1 MPRLIL
7 KCPYLKGSRGAA
19 RRGNYLR
26 YIATREGVELTQGEE
41 SLPGREGYL
50 QYIAQRPHV
59 QRVGR
64 HGLFSASDKPISLS
78 KAAEELSQHPGNVWT
93 PILSLRRE
101 DAARLGYDHWEQW
114 QALLR
119 AHAPEV
125 AEAMK
130 IPFPDF
136 RWYAAFHNEGHHPH
150 VHMVCYSAD
159 PSKGYLTKEG
169 LAQMRSVLARDI
181 FRQDL
186 TEIYKRQTQRR
197 EDLVRESQTAL
208 RDAIQKMREG
218 PSQSSDLEPLLLQLA
233 EKLSA
238 ISGKKQYGYLKAPVK
253 KLVDEIVEE
262 LAKDPAVSEAYRHWY
277 DLREEVLHTYRDD
290 LPERIPLS
298 EQKEFRQIKNLVIQE
313 AARLGD
319 EAQTIPRLDSEDGAF
334 QESEADAFFL
344 PEAEP
349 LWENDPSCIDPTPAD
364 LPWDDALPNI
374 PKPYMEWNES
384 YRRARCFLFGNE
396 NQHQDLDQAFQLFH
410 AEAEKGNALAMWDLG
425 RMLKDGLGCDPDPEA
440 SYKWYAKALASFR
453 VVERQKPNRYA
464 QYRIGKLYAA
474 GLGCEQDYSEAAKWF
489 GASADSGYMYAQYSL
504 AGLLYRGQGVE
515 QDYQRARELYTES
528 AEQDFPYAAYEL
540 AKIYR
545 DGVGCPKDGARA
557 DAWFCSAFQGF
568 CELEQTSHDDKLQ
581 YRIGWMLLHGVGT
594 VQKEAAAK
602 AWFEKASR
610 LGNPH
615 AQFQL
620 ARMILS
626 DPSSPGEE
634 KKQALDW
641 MKKSAEAE
649 NAYAQHYLGKLL
661 FQGEIVNKDVKTAVH
676 WLTASA
682 EQGNQYAQYALGSLF
697 LSGEDVPKDVEAA
710 LKWLTQSAENGN
722 EFAQYQ
728 LGRLFLRGEEIPK
741 DVETAARWL
750 TASAEQG
757 NQYAQYA
764 LGRLFLSGED
774 IPKDVEAALKW
785 LTQSAEQGN
794 EFAQYQLGRLY
805 LIGQDVSKDREA
817 AIHWLTLAAE
827 QGSEYARILLE
838 RVGDW
843 QRAAVAR
850 GVLRLFRQVAGIFQD
865 RQPAPQSGVRFV
877 DSKLRRK
884 LRQKKA
890 ALGQKP
896 GGADQQQG

>member
-119 AHAPEV
+119 AHAPEI

-136 RWYAAFHNEGHHPH
+136 RWYAAFHNEGCHPH

-169 LAQMRSVLARDI
+169 LAQMRSALARDI

-218 PSQSSDLEPLLLQLA
+218 PSQSSDLEPLLLHLA
-233 EKLSA
+233 EKLFA
-238 ISGKKQYGYLKAPVK
+238 IGGKKQYGYLKAPVK
-253 KLVDEIVEE
+253 KLVDEIVEG

-277 DLREEVLHTYRDD
+277 ALREEVLRTYRDD

-298 EQKEFRQIKNLVIQE
+298 RQKEFRQIKNLVIQE
-313 AARLGD
+313 AANLGD
-319 EAQTIPRLDSEDGAF
+319 LLQDFDPQGPQSEEPVESLRQKAERGDAKAQYLLGRQLLTNTKS
-334 QESEADAFFL
+334 
-344 PEAEP
+344 
-349 LWENDPSCIDPTPAD
+349 
-364 LPWDDALPNI
+364 
-374 PKPYMEWNES
+374 
-384 YRRARCFLFGNE
+384 
-396 NQHQDLDQAFQLFH
+396 LDQ
-410 AEAEKGNALAMWDLG
+410 
-425 RMLKDGLGCDPDPEA
+425 
-440 SYKWYAKALASFR
+440 
-453 VVERQKPNRYA
+453 
-464 QYRIGKLYAA
+464 
-474 GLGCEQDYSEAAKWF
+474 
-489 GASADSGYMYAQYSL
+489 
-504 AGLLYRGQGVE
+504 
-515 QDYQRARELYTES
+515 
-528 AEQDFPYAAYEL
+528 
-540 AKIYR
+540 
-545 DGVGCPKDGARA
+545 
-557 DAWFCSAFQGF
+557 
-568 CELEQTSHDDKLQ
+568 
-581 YRIGWMLLHGVGT
+581 
-594 VQKEAAAK
+594 
-602 AWFEKASR
+602 
-610 LGNPH
+610 
-615 AQFQL
+615 
-620 ARMILS
+620 
-626 DPSSPGEE
+626 
-634 KKQALDW
+634 
-641 MKKSAEAE
+641 SAEAVR
-649 NAYAQHYLGKLL
+649 
-661 FQGEIVNKDVKTAVH
+661 F
-676 WLTASA
+676 LTASA
-682 EQGNQYAQYALGSLF
+682 
-697 LSGEDVPKDVEAA
+697 
-710 LKWLTQSAENGN
+710 T
-722 EFAQYQ
+722 
-728 LGRLFLRGEEIPK
+728 R
-741 DVETAARWL
+741 
-750 TASAEQG
+750 G

-764 LGRLFLSGED
+764 LGRLYLSGKQV
-774 IPKDVEAALKW
+774 P
-785 LTQSAEQGN
+785 
-794 EFAQYQLGRLY
+794 
-805 LIGQDVSKDREA
+805 KDREA
-817 AIHWLTLAAE
+817 AIHWFTLAAE
-827 QGSEYARILLE
+827 QGSEYARFLLNRME
-838 RVGDW
+838 DW

-865 RQPAPQSGVRFV
+865 RQPVTQSGVRFV

>member
-19 RRGNYLR
+19 RCGNYLR

-119 AHAPEV
+119 AHAPEI

-130 IPFPDF
+130 IPLPDF
-136 RWYAAFHNEGHHPH
+136 RWYAAFHNEGYHPH
-150 VHMVCYSAD
+150 VHMVCYSTD
-159 PSKGYLTKEG
+159 PSKGHLTKEG
-169 LAQMRSVLARDI
+169 LSQMRSVLARDI

-218 PSQSSDLEPLLLQLA
+218 PSQSSDLEPLLLHLA

-238 ISGKKQYGYLKAPVK
+238 IGGKKQYGYLKAPVK

-277 DLREEVLHTYRDD
+277 DLREEVLRTYRDD

-298 EQKEFRQIKNLVIQE
+298 EQKEFRQIKNLVIRE
-313 AARLGD
+313 AVNLGD
-319 EAQTIPRLDSEDGAF
+319 LLQDFDPQGPQSEEPVESLRQKAERGDTKAQYLLG
-334 QESEADAFFL
+334 
-344 PEAEP
+344 
-349 LWENDPSCIDPTPAD
+349 
-364 LPWDDALPNI
+364 
-374 PKPYMEWNES
+374 K
-384 YRRARCFLFGNE
+384 
-396 NQHQDLDQAFQLFH
+396 QL
-410 AEAEKGNALAMWDLG
+410 L
-425 RMLKDGLGCDPDPEA
+425 
-440 SYKWYAKALASFR
+440 AKAKGPG
-453 VVERQKPNRYA
+453 Q
-464 QYRIGKLYAA
+464 IT
-474 GLGCEQDYSEAAKWF
+474 EAVRF
-489 GASADSGYMYAQYSL
+489 
-504 AGLLYRGQGVE
+504 
-515 QDYQRARELYTES
+515 
-528 AEQDFPYAAYEL
+528 
-540 AKIYR
+540 
-545 DGVGCPKDGARA
+545 
-557 DAWFCSAFQGF
+557 
-568 CELEQTSHDDKLQ
+568 
-581 YRIGWMLLHGVGT
+581 
-594 VQKEAAAK
+594 
-602 AWFEKASR
+602 
-610 LGNPH
+610 
-615 AQFQL
+615 
-620 ARMILS
+620 
-626 DPSSPGEE
+626 
-634 KKQALDW
+634 
-641 MKKSAEAE
+641 
-649 NAYAQHYLGKLL
+649 
-661 FQGEIVNKDVKTAVH
+661 
-676 WLTASA
+676 LTASA
-682 EQGNQYAQYALGSLF
+682 
-697 LSGEDVPKDVEAA
+697 
-710 LKWLTQSAENGN
+710 T
-722 EFAQYQ
+722 
-728 LGRLFLRGEEIPK
+728 R
-741 DVETAARWL
+741 
-750 TASAEQG
+750 G

-764 LGRLFLSGED
+764 LGRLYLSGKQV
-774 IPKDVEAALKW
+774 P
-785 LTQSAEQGN
+785 
-794 EFAQYQLGRLY
+794 
-805 LIGQDVSKDREA
+805 KDREA
-817 AIHWLTLAAE
+817 AIHWFTLAAE
-827 QGSEYARILLE
+827 QGSEYARFLLNRME
-838 RVGDW
+838 DW

-865 RQPAPQSGVRFV
+865 RQPVTQSGVRFV